1 MTREEFIR
9 EVNDW
14 QSLRFFCA
22 HELIDTCECVYS
34 CEDIEDEIDDEIIE
48 FLEYGTW
55 RNLRDILSDLCL
67 VQDTYYL
74 RHGILEYE
82 PLDGIDFARYKEIAM
97 AEMDGQW
104 DGEERDINERRFLYN
119 WSNEST
125 SPTAEDDEFEIAE
138 NDELLEIF
146 AA

>member
-34 CEDIEDEIDDEIIE
+34 CEDIENEIDDEIIE

-55 RNLRDILSDLCL
+55 RNLRDILSDLYL
-67 VQDTYYL
+67 EQDAYYL
-74 RHGILEYE
+74 KQGILEYE
-82 PLDGIDFARYKEIAM
+82 PLDYIDFARYKEMAM
-97 AEMDGQW
+97 AEMDGQWDEW

-119 WSNEST
+119 WS
-125 SPTAEDDEFEIAE
+125 DDEFEIAE